1 MSEKLI
7 KLRYAGRCHSCQTRF
22 MARIYAWWDH
32 DVKQV
37 TCVNCHSHDD
47 QVSESPVKTDA
58 LTMNDRDIP
67 ARLKFCAVDAGR
79 PGGSAQAEF
88 KRRHLQ
94 REERIEA
101 NWGRYLASIIRAI
114 SA

>member
-1 MSEKLI
+1 
-7 KLRYAGRCHSCQTRF
+7 